1 MSFQFDYLTGQNKR
15 RIEFIAQKK
24 RENAKRLEQAQRQRD
39 DPSALE
45 RGYMKTL
52 WLDKIVMFVR
62 IVTDVAIWQ
71 FEVCQQ

>member
-24 RENAKRLEQAQRQRD
+24 RENAKRLEQVQGQRD

-45 RGYMKTL
+45 RGHMKTL
-52 WLDKIVMFVR
+52 WLNKIVMFLQ

-71 FEVCQQ
+71 FEACQ